1 MCIQITLTSEGGA
14 TALHV
19 CIFSTL
25 VVPQER
31 NQGRFIQVAQVSHS
45 EILLLVTHQGSIHT
59 QVCIDAPCV
68 VMYHTLCKATPT

>member
-45 EILLLVTHQGSIHT
+45 EILLLVTTIKAVYT
-59 QVCIDAPCV
+59 PRCV
-68 VMYHTLCKATPT
+68 